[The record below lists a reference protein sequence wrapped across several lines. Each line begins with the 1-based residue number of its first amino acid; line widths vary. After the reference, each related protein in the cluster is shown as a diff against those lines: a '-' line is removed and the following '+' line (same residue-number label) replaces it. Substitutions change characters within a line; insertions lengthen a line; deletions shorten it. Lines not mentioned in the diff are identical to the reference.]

1 MVPTDMNIEI
11 EVAGSEVRDEYDHL
25 YVDDGQ
31 KKDNQRRPILYRKG
45 SWDIMEIA
53 RWVSKWTYQVG
64 IHLKSIMKQRVKKAT
79 DGGEGEWI
87 REWGVWMN
95 PNTLSFCR
103 VDSSLFLVFL
113 NPNG

>member
-1 MVPTDMNIEI
+1 MMASASRTSGFSRSCFFLQDLRRRSMVPTDMNIEI

-53 RWVSKWTYQVG
+53 R
-64 IHLKSIMKQRVKKAT
+64 
-79 DGGEGEWI
+79 
-87 REWGVWMN
+87 
-95 PNTLSFCR
+95 
-103 VDSSLFLVFL
+103 
-113 NPNG
+113 

>member
-1 MVPTDMNIEI
+1 MDTEEKDMNIEI

-53 RWVSKWTYQVG
+53 R
-64 IHLKSIMKQRVKKAT
+64 
-79 DGGEGEWI
+79 
-87 REWGVWMN
+87 
-95 PNTLSFCR
+95 
-103 VDSSLFLVFL
+103 
-113 NPNG
+113 